1 MNMFTKC
8 LKLTKK
14 SAVIFIVIVAAIM
27 MAAVILRSSPGCS
40 FGVSEMI
47 NVASSEGRIKY
58 LKELGWDADISTEEC
73 KSVLIPKEFEGI
85 MLSYSQLQT
94 EQGYDF
100 ASFGGLECKQ
110 YTYVITNYPS
120 SDATV
125 YATLYVKGSRVIGGD
140 IHSASIDG
148 FMHTLK

>member
-1 MNMFTKC
+1 MSMFTKC

-14 SAVIFIVIVAAIM
+14 RAVIIILIAAALM
-27 MAAVILRSSPGCS
+27 LAAVMLRSSPGCS
-40 FGVSEMI
+40 FGVSELI
-47 NVASSEGRIKY
+47 NVTSAEGRIKY
-58 LKELGWDADISTEEC
+58 LSKLGWEADVSTEEC
-73 KSVLIPKEFEGI
+73 KYVLIPKEFEGV
-85 MLSYSQLQT
+85 MLSYSKLQT

-110 YTYVITNYPS
+110 YTYVVTNYPV
-120 SDATV
+120 SDETV
-125 YATLYVKGSRVIGGD
+125 YATLYIKGGRVIGGD

>member
-1 MNMFTKC
+1 MSMFTKC

-14 SAVIFIVIVAAIM
+14 SAVIIILIIAALM

-40 FGVSEMI
+40 FGVSELI
-47 NVASSEGRIKY
+47 NVTSTEGRIKY
-58 LKELGWDADISTEEC
+58 LQELGWDADASTEEC
-73 KSVLIPKEFEGI
+73 KTVLIPREFEGI
-85 MLSYSQLQT
+85 MLSYSKLQT

-110 YTYVITNYPS
+110 YSYVITNYP
-120 SDATV
+120 DVGTV

-140 IHSASIDG
+140 IHSADING

>member
-1 MNMFTKC
+1 MCMFTKC
-8 LKLTKK
+8 LKLTKR
-14 SAVIFIVIVAAIM
+14 SAVIIIVIIAALM

-40 FGVSEMI
+40 FGVSELI
-47 NVASSEGRIKY
+47 NVTSAEGRIKY
-58 LKELGWDADISTEEC
+58 LQKLGWEVDISTEEC
-73 KSVLIPKEFEGI
+73 KTVLIPKEFEGI

-110 YTYVITNYPS
+110 YSYVVTNYPS
-120 SDATV
+120 SDGTV
-125 YATLYVKGSRVIGGD
+125 YATLYVKGGRVIGGD
-140 IHSASIDG
+140 IHSANING

>member
-1 MNMFTKC
+1 MFTKC

-14 SAVIFIVIVAAIM
+14 RAVIIILIAAALMLVAVM
-27 MAAVILRSSPGCS
+27 LRSSPGCS
-40 FGVSEMI
+40 FVVSELI
-47 NVASSEGRIKY
+47 NVTSAEGRIKY
-58 LKELGWDADISTEEC
+58 LSKLGWEADVSTEEC
-73 KSVLIPKEFEGI
+73 KYVLIPKEFEGV
-85 MLSYSQLQT
+85 MLSYSKLQT

-110 YTYVITNYPS
+110 YTYVVTNYPA
-120 SDATV
+120 SDETV
-125 YATLYVKGSRVIGGD
+125 YATLYIKGGRVIGGD

>member
-1 MNMFTKC
+1 MSMFTKC

-14 SAVIFIVIVAAIM
+14 RAVIIILIAAALMLSAVM
-27 MAAVILRSSPGCS
+27 LRSSPGCS
-40 FGVSEMI
+40 FGVSELI
-47 NVASSEGRIKY
+47 NVTSAEGRIKY
-58 LKELGWDADISTEEC
+58 LSKLGWEADVSTEEC
-73 KSVLIPKEFEGI
+73 KYVLIPKEFEGV
-85 MLSYSQLQT
+85 MLSYSKLQT

-110 YTYVITNYPS
+110 YTYVVTNYPA
-120 SDATV
+120 SDETV
-125 YATLYVKGSRVIGGD
+125 YATLYIKGGRVIGGD

>member
-1 MNMFTKC
+1 MFTKC

-14 SAVIFIVIVAAIM
+14 RAVIIILIAAALM
-27 MAAVILRSSPGCS
+27 LAAVMLRSSPGCS
-40 FGVSEMI
+40 FGVSELI
-47 NVASSEGRIKY
+47 NVTSAEGRIKY
-58 LKELGWDADISTEEC
+58 LSKLGWEADVSTEEC
-73 KSVLIPKEFEGI
+73 KYVLIPKEFKGV
-85 MLSYSQLQT
+85 MLSYSKLQT

-110 YTYVITNYPS
+110 YTYVVTNYPA
-120 SDATV
+120 SDETV
-125 YATLYVKGSRVIGGD
+125 YATLYIKGGRVIGGD